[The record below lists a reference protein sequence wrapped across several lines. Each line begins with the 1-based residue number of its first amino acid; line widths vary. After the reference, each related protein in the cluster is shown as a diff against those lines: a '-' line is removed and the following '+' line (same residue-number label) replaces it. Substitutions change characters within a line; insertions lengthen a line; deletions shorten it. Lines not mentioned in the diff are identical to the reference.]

1 MTAYLYPSARW
12 PAVCSRCA
20 ASIPAESPRVY
31 VRGEGGSSYWHPPC
45 YDLDGRPAGPPKPPI
60 GAGGSGAT
68 PTPLPN
74 PAPTSSAQSASTPPF
89 VTASAIPSGPSA
101 GSPVE
106 GQPLRIAIEPVSVS
120 VEIERIAELAPGV
133 VVRKLA
139 RLQTR
144 TPAEHYRTDARALRE
159 EAAKIVSDGGWGFS
173 DPEQQA
179 VANAR
184 ELLDRAEQAADRAV
198 TLLAATDG
206 QEEAALTGAERE
218 RARLAARRA
227 APGVEV

>member
-1 MTAYLYPSARW
+1 M
-12 PAVCSRCA
+12 
-20 ASIPAESPRVY
+20 SIPAESPRVY
-31 VRGEGGSSYWHPPC
+31 VRGEGGSSYWHPAC
-45 YDLDGRPAGPPKPPI
+45 YDLDGRPAGSAKPPI

-68 PTPLPN
+68 PTPLPS
-74 PAPTSSAQSASTPPF
+74 PAPTANAQSASTPPS
-89 VTASAIPSGPSA
+89 AIPSAIPSGPGA
-101 GSPVE
+101 GSPAE
-106 GQPLRIAIEPVSVS
+106 ERHLRSAIEPVSVS
-120 VEIERIAELAPGV
+120 VEIERTAELAPGV

-159 EAAKIVSDGGWGFS
+159 EAAKIVSDGGWGFH
-173 DPEQQA
+173 DPEEQA

-184 ELLDRAEQAADRAV
+184 DLLDRAEQAADRAV
-198 TLLAATDG
+198 SLLAATDDKE
-206 QEEAALTGAERE
+206 QATLTGVERE